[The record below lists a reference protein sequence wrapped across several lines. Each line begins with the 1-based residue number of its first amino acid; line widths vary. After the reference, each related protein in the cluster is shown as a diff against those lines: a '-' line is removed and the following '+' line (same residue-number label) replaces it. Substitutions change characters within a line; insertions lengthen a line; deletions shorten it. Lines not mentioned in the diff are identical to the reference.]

1 MTRAPQPD
9 ARDSYPERGVKNS
22 QPEGIGRVV
31 SLGEL
36 CAWNNLGRNVVF
48 ASQHFRPLAI
58 FGETQFP
65 DDDEQSQFDLDIHAI
80 LEVASADIV
89 VVLNHLGLVRAF
101 SLSEIRT
108 AGPVRHLDPI
118 WARVFA
124 DDVERVVLLGSRL
137 VGSRP
142 RERRAGGVLVSEPIT
157 ATAAGP
163 RLDAEVALE
172 AWGPVTAVGSLSL
185 DGHDWLALGGD
196 GRVSLV
202 PATNGSFGPP
212 RWEVPV
218 GFQPAAFMWDGALV
232 WAAGSELGPVGIG
245 DYDWEQL
252 RGGGFA
258 GLDPADGRAVVAGQF
273 PPDLAW
279 GNGGSAVV
287 RVAGLLCG
295 IGRTGALHVFSA
307 RDGRS
312 LPGTAPFAAHSLG
325 IAHAAVVGGTL
336 LYGFNRAGYRLHS
349 IAASAIGA

>member
-1 MTRAPQPD
+1 
-9 ARDSYPERGVKNS
+9 
-22 QPEGIGRVV
+22 
-31 SLGEL
+31 
-36 CAWNNLGRNVVF
+36 VF
-48 ASQHFRPLAI
+48 ATQHFEPLAI

-65 DDDEQSQFDLDIHAI
+65 DDDEKSQFDLDIHAI

-89 VVLNHLGLVRAF
+89 VVLNHLGLLRAF

-108 AGPVRHLDPI
+108 AGTVRSVDPV
-118 WARVFA
+118 WTRVFA
-124 DDVERVVLLGSRL
+124 DDAERVVLLGNRL

-142 RERRAGGVLVSEPIT
+142 REQRAGGVLVSEPIT
-157 ATAAGP
+157 ASTAAPGF
-163 RLDAEVALE
+163 DADVALE
-172 AWGPVTAVGSLSL
+172 AWGPVTALGSLSQ
-185 DGHDWLALGGD
+185 DGHDWLALGGE

-202 PATNGSFGPP
+202 PATNRGVGPP

-218 GFQPAAFMWDGALV
+218 GFQPAALMYDGELV

-258 GLDPADGRAVVAGQF
+258 GLDPADGRAVVTGQL

-279 GNGGSAVV
+279 GNGGNAVV

-295 IGRTGALHVFSA
+295 IGRTGGLHVFSA

-312 LPGTAPFAAHSLG
+312 LPGTAPFASHSLG

-336 LYGFNRAGYRLHS
+336 LFGFNRAGYRLHS
-349 IAASAIGA
+349 IAASTIGA